1 MGTFMA
7 IIKRKH
13 NGKMQYAYSVY
24 YHDLMGNLKR
34 KHSKW
39 FDTSREAKREEA
51 VFMTQNKT
59 VSTAIK
65 FKDAALEYIDFC
77 KDKNTPKTIQD
88 KYFVLDAYFKPLHA
102 KNIDDITLPMI
113 QNVFVQNAFKKLS
126 TARKN
131 DIRSILRSI
140 FNHAQLYYN
149 LQANPVTLFPKYKK
163 TVKEQLKEFNV
174 YTPQQFHLF
183 LDAIPDKYDSQKAL
197 CYVLFWTGMRFNEA
211 NSLRFKDIKSNVIDL
226 RMQYEKG
233 GWKTLKTNGSRRKIP
248 LDKKTLS
255 VIQSMKDKWSQ
266 YPEFSN
272 EWFIFGGIRRLPYTT
287 LERVKNNA
295 IKETGLPF
303 VRFHD
308 FRHSHA
314 SYLIE
319 KGVNIYKISKR
330 LGHTSISITLDRYG
344 HLLDVDGDEILKAIE
359 EEI

>member
-1 MGTFMA
+1 MA

-39 FDTSREAKREEA
+39 FDTSKEAKREEA
-51 VFMTQNKT
+51 VFVTQNKT
-59 VSTAIK
+59 VSSSIK

-88 KYFVLDAYFKPLHA
+88 KHMVLNAYFKPFHA
-102 KNIDDITLPMI
+102 KNIHDITLPMI
-113 QNVFVQNAFKKLS
+113 QDVFAQNTFKTLS
-126 TARKN
+126 THRKN

-149 LQANPVTLFPKYKK
+149 LKSNPVTLFPKFKK

-174 YTPQQFHLF
+174 YTPKQFKIF
-183 LDAIPDKYDSQKAL
+183 LNAIPDKYDSQKAL
-197 CYVLFWTGMRFNEA
+197 FFVLFWTGMRLNEA
-211 NSLRFKDIKSNVIDL
+211 NSLRFKDIKGNIIDL
-226 RMQYEKG
+226 QMQFDKE
-233 GWKTLKTNGSRRKIP
+233 WKPLKTNGSKRKIP
-248 LDKKTLS
+248 IDKKTLD
-255 VIQSMKDKWSQ
+255 IIRSMKYKWSQ
-266 YPEFSN
+266 YPDFSN
-272 EWFIFGGIRRLPYTT
+272 EWFIFGGPKQLAYTTTERIKNKAIQNAELPY
-287 LERVKNNA
+287 
-295 IKETGLPF
+295 
-303 VRFHD
+303 VRIHD

-359 EEI
+359 DEI

>member
-102 KNIDDITLPMI
+102 KNVDDITLPMI
-113 QNVFVQNAFKKLS
+113 QNVFAQNAFKKLS

-174 YTPQQFHLF
+174 YTPEQFHLF

-233 GWKTLKTNGSRRKIP
+233 DWKTLKTNGSRRKIP

-295 IKETGLPF
+295 IKDAGLPF